1 MADDVRPAT
10 PVPPSLVALAPL
22 TAIADASGGL
32 AILAMDQRGT
42 LRSMLRDAGR
52 PDGDDELRSFK
63 VDVVRALS
71 PLATGVLLDAE
82 YGVEAVRAAGALAP
96 GTGLLVAAEVS
107 PAPSY
112 QGEPRAAYDPA
123 RGPAWVRGLGGSA
136 LKFLVRWRP
145 DRPVT
150 GGGPDLAAEAVDAV
164 RAVVADC
171 RAAGLPS
178 VVEPLVQRLPGES
191 LDAAAKEALVVESAR
206 RLARLRPDL
215 LKLEW
220 PGAAGCSQIT
230 AALAGV
236 PWALLSA
243 GVAFD
248 EFAERVAV
256 AVAAG
261 ARGFIAGRAIWGEA
275 VRLDGAERVAFLDE
289 VARPR
294 LARLIDVLAS
304 SRGGTIPGAGAA
316 VGDAAGNGAG
326 EEVPA

>member
-1 MADDVRPAT
+1 
-10 PVPPSLVALAPL
+10 
-22 TAIADASGGL
+22 
-32 AILAMDQRGT
+32 MDQRGT
-42 LRSMLRDAGR
+42 LRSMLQKAGR
-52 PDGDDELRSFK
+52 PHEDDDLRSFK
-63 VDVVRALS
+63 VDVVAALS
-71 PLATGVLLDAE
+71 PLATGVLLDTE
-82 YGVEAVRAAGALAP
+82 YGVDAVRAAGALAP
-96 GTGLLVAAEVS
+96 GAGLLVSAELS
-107 PAPSY
+107 PGPVHTTDRGS
-112 QGEPRAAYDPA
+112 EPRTVYDRS
-123 RGPAWVRGLGGSA
+123 RGPAWVGGHGGVA

-145 DRPVT
+145 GRPVAD
-150 GGGPDLAAEAVDAV
+150 GEPDIAAEAFEAV
-164 RAVVADC
+164 RAVVEDC
-171 RAAGLPS
+171 RAAGVPS
-178 VVEPLVQRLPGES
+178 VVEPLVQTLPGET
-191 LDAAAKEALVVESAR
+191 LAAEAKEALVVESAR

-220 PGAAGCSQIT
+220 PGAAGCSEIAT
-230 AALAGV
+230 ALAGV

-316 VGDAAGNGAG
+316 VGAATGNGAG

>member
-1 MADDVRPAT
+1 MADDMRPAS
-10 PVPPSLVALAPL
+10 PVPPSRMALTPL

-71 PLATGVLLDAE
+71 PLATGVLLDGE
-82 YGVEAVRAAGALAP
+82 YGVEAVRRAGVLAP
-96 GTGLLVAAEVS
+96 GAGLLVAAEVS

-112 QGEPRAAYDPA
+112 QGEPRASYDPT
-123 RGPAWVRGLGGSA
+123 RGPAWVGRLGGAA

-150 GGGPDLAAEAVDAV
+150 GGGPDLAAEALDAV

-171 RAAGLPS
+171 RVAGLPS

-191 LDAAAKEALVVESAR
+191 LDVAAKEALVIESAR
-206 RLARLRPDL
+206 RLAALRPDL

-220 PGAAGCSQIT
+220 PGAAGCSEVT
-230 AALAGV
+230 TALAGV

-248 EFAERVAV
+248 EFVERVAV

-261 ARGFIAGRAIWGEA
+261 ARGFIAGRAIWAEA

-289 VARPR
+289 VARAR
-294 LARLIDVLAS
+294 LARLIDVLDG
-304 SRGGTIPGAGAA
+304 SRGGTIPDAGAA
-316 VGDAAGNGAG
+316 VGDAIRNGAG